1 MGIDEKLANAKESDW
16 LKEGFSAAEVKAMT
30 TLAKLSAC
38 IELRRRDMGMT
49 QKEFADYLGVTQGMV
64 SRWEGRE
71 YNFTIKTLVEI
82 CEKCDMEL
90 SIDVKRP
97 EESRQNRTATGFS
110 AALGV

>member
-1 MGIDEKLANAKESDW
+1 MGIDEKLANAKEADW

-82 CEKCDMEL
+82 CEKCGMEL
-90 SIDVKRP
+90 SIDIKSP
-97 EESRQNRTATGFS
+97 GDSRQDLTVTGFS
-110 AALGV
+110 VALGV